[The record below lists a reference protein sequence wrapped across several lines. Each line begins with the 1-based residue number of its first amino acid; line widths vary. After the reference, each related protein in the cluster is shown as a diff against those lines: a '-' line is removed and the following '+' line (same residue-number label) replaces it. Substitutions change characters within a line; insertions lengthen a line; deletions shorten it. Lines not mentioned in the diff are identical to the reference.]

1 MTSSLFNVCIDCC
14 HGNVQGIIGVLLDFL
29 NMYMLIENKHV
40 HPIQTV
46 LMSKHFVTSYTYD
59 ALALR
64 ACGVRTST
72 TSNTYTL
79 RYDVLRDWD
88 EWIVYMYRAGATD
101 RGESHQLAMIKWK
114 HTCTPDSN
122 CVNEQTFRQELHIWC
137 LGIACLRGENMN
149 DIEHVHAEIWRAS
162 WLQDAN
168 ESCTCTEELL
178 RIEENVTW
186 HW

>member
-46 LMSKHFVTSYTYD
+46 LMSKHFVTSYTSD

-79 RYDVLRDWD
+79 RYDVLRD
-88 EWIVYMYRAGATD
+88 
-101 RGESHQLAMIKWK
+101 
-114 HTCTPDSN
+114 
-122 CVNEQTFRQELHIWC
+122 
-137 LGIACLRGENMN
+137 
-149 DIEHVHAEIWRAS
+149 
-162 WLQDAN
+162 
-168 ESCTCTEELL
+168 
-178 RIEENVTW
+178 
-186 HW
+186 